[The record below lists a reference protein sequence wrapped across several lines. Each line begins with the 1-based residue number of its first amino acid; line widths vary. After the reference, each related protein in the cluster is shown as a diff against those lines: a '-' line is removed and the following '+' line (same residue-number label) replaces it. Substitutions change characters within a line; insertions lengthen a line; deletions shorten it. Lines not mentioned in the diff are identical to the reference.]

1 MSAAPAFPEALAAEV
16 ARADPDRW
24 SAAMAAP
31 PEARPGLLALY
42 AFNLEIARAPFVS
55 REAMIAE
62 IRLRWWG
69 EAIAEIYEGSPPR
82 RHEVVEPL
90 AAVIAAASLP
100 RALFDGMI
108 EARARDIYPDPPE
121 DRAALDR
128 YVAHTA
134 GHLMELAARSLGA
147 DGAALPVI
155 RDYAQGAGIAAYL
168 RALPEL
174 SARGRKGL
182 PSGVAAADLARDAR
196 ALIARARAR
205 RAEVPAAAA
214 PALLAGVLA
223 APRLARAEADA
234 PMELSEFSAR
244 ATRLW
249 RGVSGRW

>member
-1 MSAAPAFPEALAAEV
+1 VSDAAPGEDALASEV

-24 SAAMAAP
+24 RATMVAP

-42 AFNLEIARAPFVS
+42 AFNLEIARAPFMT

-69 EAIAEIYEGSPPR
+69 DAIAEIYDGAPPR

-90 AAVIAAASLP
+90 ARAIRAGDLP
-100 RALFDGMI
+100 RDLFLGMI
-108 EARARDIYPDPPE
+108 EARARDIDPAPPE
-121 DRAALDR
+121 SRAALER

-134 GHLMELAARSLGA
+134 GHLMDLAARLLGA
-147 DGAALPVI
+147 GEGALPVI

-174 SARGRKGL
+174 AALGRKGL
-182 PSGVAAADLARDAR
+182 PPGVEAPDLARAGLD
-196 ALIARARAR
+196 LIARARAR
-205 RAEVPAAAA
+205 RAEVPAAVA

-223 APRLARAEADA
+223 APRLRRAVKGEDV
-234 PMELSEFSAR
+234 ELSEFHAR
-244 ATRLW
+244 ATLLG
-249 RGVSGRW
+249 RGMSGRW